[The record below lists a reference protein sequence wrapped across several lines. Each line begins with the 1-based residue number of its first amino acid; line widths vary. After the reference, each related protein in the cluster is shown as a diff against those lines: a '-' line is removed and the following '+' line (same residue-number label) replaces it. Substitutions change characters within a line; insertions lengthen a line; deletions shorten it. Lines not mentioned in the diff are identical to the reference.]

1 MNANT
6 NSNHLPLP
14 RFQSTIEDVLRFKI
28 EKHKRC
34 GFKPL
39 RYVIFDGDLDSDR
52 IYMQTDHLA
61 DAVTTTLQ
69 ILQSKRENRTSN
81 DYHIYSVS
89 LWQVHKNGTFHRVGY
104 AEDHQTFED
113 MKLGLPAKLNA
124 AIWRGIDNALADK
137 LAHYIFD

>member
-1 MNANT
+1 MNANK

-14 RFQSTIEDVLRFKI
+14 RYQSLIEDALRWKI
-28 EKHKRC
+28 ARDKRL
-34 GFKPL
+34 GLKPL

-52 IYMQTDHLA
+52 IFIPIDHLA

-69 ILQSKRENRTSN
+69 IVQSKRENRMSN

-113 MKLGLPAKLNA
+113 MKLSLPAKLDA
-124 AIWRGIDNALADK
+124 AIWRGIDNALTER

>member
-1 MNANT
+1 MNANK

-14 RFQSTIEDVLRFKI
+14 RYQSTIEDALRFRIK
-28 EKHKRC
+28 ERERY
-34 GFKPL
+34 GFQPL
-39 RYVIFDGDLDSDR
+39 RYVIFDGDLDGCR
-52 IYMQTDHLA
+52 PFIQAEHLA

-69 ILQSKRENRTSN
+69 LVQSKREDRTMN
-81 DYHIYSVS
+81 GYHIYSVS

-124 AIWRGIDNALADK
+124 AIWRGIDNALAEQ
-137 LAHYIFD
+137 LARYIFN